1 MRCFRALGVAV
12 LAAASLLGGPFCDG
26 ARRGE
31 SKEEKMANQDPL
43 LDWRNAKLDLL
54 SASLGMSPVPT
65 DPKLA
70 IDQALW
76 SSMSWCQWVFV
87 TAADPWQPANR
98 ATRKF
103 HVADADTPDLLEH
116 RLEVDSVPVRILEGS
131 SFFLVT
137 VPAQA
142 FRESDPLAKAAH
154 AAQMLLRLKDPIA
167 FRPVAGDTRHR
178 SFSSNE
184 ALPLARVREWP
195 QRIDGV
201 VVQGDIALL
210 VMKITLDRMMDIA
223 TNGRAWFK
231 ELRKAPRK

>member
-1 MRCFRALGVAV
+1 
-12 LAAASLLGGPFCDG
+12 
-26 ARRGE
+26 
-31 SKEEKMANQDPL
+31 
-43 LDWRNAKLDLL
+43 
-54 SASLGMSPVPT
+54 
-65 DPKLA
+65 
-70 IDQALW
+70 
-76 SSMSWCQWVFV
+76 
-87 TAADPWQPANR
+87 
-98 ATRKF
+98 
-103 HVADADTPDLLEH
+103 VADTDTPDLLEH

-142 FRESDPLAKAAH
+142 FSESDPLAKAAH
-154 AAQMLLRLKDPIA
+154 AAQMLLRLKAPTIA
-167 FRPVAGDTRHR
+167 FRPVASDTRHR